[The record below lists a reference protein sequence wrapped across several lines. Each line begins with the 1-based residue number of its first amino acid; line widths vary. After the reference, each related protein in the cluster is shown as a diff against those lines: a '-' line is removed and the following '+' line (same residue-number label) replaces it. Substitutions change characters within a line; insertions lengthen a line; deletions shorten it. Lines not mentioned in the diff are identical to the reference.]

1 MAEPE
6 VSDEMFEQIS
16 KINRDLDRPIPGQ
29 SLTED
34 PDNPAPYATPP
45 EFTSREK
52 AIEHF
57 MELILDED
65 NFAGI
70 MGALRSGTEV
80 MTIVELLL
88 TQSFRQ
94 GEINPDM
101 MLILAEPLAYL
112 LIGLAERQGFEPTIV
127 DDSDDPVLSEED
139 VIEQGSPFRNNI
151 KKIKE
156 PKADEELDL
165 DSIIEENSHSLLERG
180 V

>member
-1 MAEPE
+1 MDFPE
-6 VSDEMFEQIS
+6 LNDEEIEQLR
-16 KINRDLDRPIPGQ
+16 KIGGDLDRPIPGQ

-34 PDNPAPYATPP
+34 PDNPAPYSRPP

-127 DDSDDPVLSEED
+127 DDSDDPIAFEED
-139 VIEQGSPFRNNI
+139 IIEQSRPFRN
-151 KKIKE
+151 KIREVKE

-165 DSIIEENSHSLLERG
+165 DSVIEENSPSLLERG
-180 V
+180 A

>member
-151 KKIKE
+151 KKG
-156 PKADEELDL
+156 L
-165 DSIIEENSHSLLERG
+165 